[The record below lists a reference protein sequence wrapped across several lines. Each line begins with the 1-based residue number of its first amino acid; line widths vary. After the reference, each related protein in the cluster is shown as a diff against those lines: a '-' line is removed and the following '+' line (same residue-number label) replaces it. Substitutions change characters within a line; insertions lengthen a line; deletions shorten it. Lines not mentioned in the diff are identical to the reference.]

1 MARLRKEHVMIAREM
16 VERDVPVRQVVRDL
30 GVDES
35 TLRYHLGRSP
45 TATDRRKDR
54 ASALDGWQERLDAV
68 LTRFADPRVGGD
80 ALDRVEASVVH
91 SVLRR
96 EFGFAGSYQ
105 AVRRHLQR
113 RFAPVPQRAVRRV
126 ETPPG
131 VQAQHDWFDVTVRIA
146 HTPTPLH
153 GLIGTL
159 SYSRARFVWMSP
171 AMHQLAWQSGHV
183 ALFTRY
189 GGVPLWVR
197 LDNLR
202 TAVVCRAGLSAVLTP
217 ALASFAT
224 TCGFGVD
231 PCRAAMGGDKGKTE
245 RSVRTRAPI
254 SRTCSCTTGRTCRS
268 CRRRWMSAAPSVT
281 RRGAVRSPARA
292 SPRRMR
298 PSAHCCRHCR
308 RCRNSSIASWRA
320 R

>member
-16 VERDVPVRQVVRDL
+16 VERDVPVRQVARDL

-54 ASALDGWQERLDAV
+54 PSALDGWQERLDAV

-91 SVLRR
+91 GVLRR
-96 EFGFAGSYQ
+96 EFGFAGSYH
-105 AVRRHLQR
+105 AVRRL
-113 RFAPVPQRAVRRV
+113 
-126 ETPPG
+126 ETSPG

-202 TAVVCRAGLSAVLTP
+202 TAVASGAGPSAVLTP
-217 ALASFAT
+217 AFASFEM

-231 PCRAAMGGDKGKTE
+231 PCRAAMGSDTGKTA
-245 RSVRTRAPI
+245 RSVRTA
-254 SRTCSCTTGRTCRS
+254 RTDFADLFVYD
-268 CRRRWMSAAPSVT
+268 WPDLPQLQAALDERNAECHAT
-281 RRGAVRSPARA
+281 RRCPITGTRIAEAHA
-292 SPRRMR
+292 AER
-298 PSAHCCRHCR
+298 PLLQAQPTLQ
-308 RCRNSSIASWRA
+308 
-320 R
+320 